1 MKKNNQ
7 NHRNIDMRID
17 YELVNKFEK
26 IKKTEFFL
34 FY

>member
-1 MKKNNQ
+1 MKKNNN

-17 YELVNKFEK
+17 YELNGKFEK